1 MYINKKLIFVFTL
14 IFIHISPLYA
24 EPLEVIIYLT
34 RSASDIQHKTYTVDF
49 ITSPDSH
56 KDLDINIVQNGSIGQ
71 MSSAF
76 VRGTNADHTLF
87 TLNGM
92 SIKDHSTP
100 NGVDDIS
107 QHSMLG
113 VNSVEI
119 VKGPMSTVYGPNA
132 VGAVVNM
139 SSYATEGNGLNFSFG
154 SNGYNK
160 QIIKVADYIGTN
172 LIDFSASRTSTN
184 GISVSKDGS
193 EKDGFDTNNYSFKVS
208 SKIGEWFMNSSINST
223 TNNSDLDNSGSD
235 ALDYTSEWKF
245 NNQYIDAQRNKTK
258 ISYNH
263 VSHEREY
270 NKSGT
275 IDTYDSESH
284 NLLATHV
291 FDLDQDDL
299 TLGVELMQLSA
310 DFDTNIDGFVSSV
323 DNSRENSAVFTSY
336 NHLLPNDNLITLG
349 LRYDLLSGFDDVTT
363 YRLGAYLNGI
373 RMSYATAFK
382 EPTAYEMYGS
392 DNFGFSCNPDL
403 KPESSNTFEIGYAT
417 DMFDI
422 SLYNTHITD
431 LLKLNNDFTTYIN
444 ASGKSVRKGADLKL
458 IYSLDN
464 LTLTN
469 NTSYVVAED
478 SSGNELL
485 RRPKWQNT
493 LYADYELSSASV
505 LTGKWNYYG
514 DHLDIN
520 SITFA
525 TERQPSIS
533 TVDFGYSYIFDNY
546 NYYANLNNI
555 TDLNYERPHGYN
567 QLGRNFEIGLKYIF

>member
-1 MYINKKLIFVFTL
+1 MFLPL

-24 EPLEVIIYLT
+24 EPLEVVIYLT
-34 RSASDIQHKTYTVDF
+34 RSASDIQHKTYTFDF
-49 ITSPDSH
+49 ITSPDTH
-56 KDLDINIVQNGSIGQ
+56 NDFNINIVQNGSIGQ
-71 MSSAF
+71 MSSTF

-113 VNSVEI
+113 INSVEI

-139 SSYATEGNGLNFSFG
+139 SSYATEGNRLDFSFG

-184 GISVSKDGS
+184 GISVYKGGA
-193 EKDGFDTNNYSFKVS
+193 EKDGFDTNNYSFKS
-208 SKIGEWFMNSSINST
+208 SSRRGNWLFNTSINST
-223 TNNSDLDNSGSD
+223 VNKSDLDNSGSD
-235 ALDYTSEWKF
+235 ALNYTSEWKF

-291 FDLDQDDL
+291 FDLNQDDL
-299 TLGVELMQLSA
+299 TLGVEFMQLSA

-323 DNSRENSAVFTSY
+323 DNSSENSAIFTSF
-336 NHLLPNDNLITLG
+336 NHLLPMDNLITIG
-349 LRYDLLSGFDDVTT
+349 LRHDLLSGFDDVTT

-382 EPTAYEMYGS
+382 EPTAYEMYGA
-392 DNFGFSCNPDL
+392 DNFGFSGNPDL
-403 KPESSNTFEIGYAT
+403 KPESSNTFEIGYAA

-422 SLYNTHITD
+422 SFYNTNIKD
-431 LLKLNNDFTTYIN
+431 LLKYNVTTYIN
-444 ASGKSVRKGADLKL
+444 DSGMSVRKGADLKL
-458 IYSLDN
+458 SYSLDN
-464 LTLTN
+464 LKLTN

-478 SSGNELL
+478 SS
-485 RRPKWQNT
+485 
-493 LYADYELSSASV
+493 
-505 LTGKWNYYG
+505 
-514 DHLDIN
+514 
-520 SITFA
+520 
-525 TERQPSIS
+525 
-533 TVDFGYSYIFDNY
+533 
-546 NYYANLNNI
+546 
-555 TDLNYERPHGYN
+555 
-567 QLGRNFEIGLKYIF
+567 

>member
-1 MYINKKLIFVFTL
+1 MFIYKKFIFFFTF

-24 EPLEVIIYLT
+24 EPLEVLIYLT
-34 RSASDIQHKTYTVDF
+34 RSASDIQHKTYTFDF
-49 ITSPDSH
+49 ITSPDTH
-56 KDLDINIVQNGSIGQ
+56 KDLGINIVQSGSIGQ
-71 MSSAF
+71 MSSTF

-87 TLNGM
+87 TFNGM

-139 SSYATEGNGLNFSFG
+139 SSYATEGNRLDFSFG
-154 SNGYNK
+154 SHGYNK
-160 QIIKVADYIGTN
+160 QIIKVADYFGAN
-172 LIDFSASRTSTN
+172 LIDFSTSRISTD
-184 GISVSKDGS
+184 GISVYSGGA
-193 EKDGFDTNNYSFKVS
+193 EKDGFDTNNYSFKS
-208 SKIGEWFMNSSINST
+208 SSRRGDWFINTSINST
-223 TNNSDLDNSGSD
+223 LNKSDLDNSGSD
-235 ALDYTSEWKF
+235 ALNYTSEWKF

-263 VSHEREY
+263 VSHDREY

-299 TLGVELMQLSA
+299 TLGFELMQLSA
-310 DFDTNIDGFVSSV
+310 DFDTNIDGYVSSV
-323 DNSRENSAVFTSY
+323 DNSRENSAIFTSF
-336 NHLLPNDNLITLG
+336 NHLLPADNLITIG
-349 LRYDLLSGFDDVTT
+349 LRHDLLSGFDDVTT
-363 YRLGAYLNGI
+363 YRLGAYLDGI

-392 DNFGFSCNPDL
+392 DNFGFSGNPDL

-417 DMFDI
+417 DILDI
-422 SLYNTHITD
+422 SFYNTNITN
-431 LLKLNNDFTTYIN
+431 LLKYNVTTYIN
-444 ASGKSVRKGADLKL
+444 DSGKSVRKGADLKL
-458 IYSLDN
+458 SYSLDN
-464 LTLTN
+464 LKLTSN
-469 NTSYVVAED
+469 ISYVVAED

-485 RRPKWQNT
+485 RRPKWQNS
-493 LYADYELSSASV
+493 LYAEYELSSASV
-505 LTGKWNYYG
+505 VTGKWNYYG

-520 SITFA
+520 SVTFA

-533 TVDFGYSYIFDNY
+533 TIDIGYSYIFDNY

-567 QLGRNFEIGLKYIF
+567 QLGRNFEFGLEYIF

>member
-1 MYINKKLIFVFTL
+1 MYIYKKFIFVFTTV
-14 IFIHISPLYA
+14 FIHISPLFA
-24 EPLEVIIYLT
+24 EPLEVVIYLT
-34 RSASDIQHKTYTVDF
+34 RSASDIQHKTYTFDF
-49 ITSPDSH
+49 ITSPDTH
-56 KDLDINIVQNGSIGQ
+56 NDFNINIVQSGSIGQ
-71 MSSAF
+71 MSSTF

-113 VNSVEI
+113 INSVEI

-139 SSYATEGNGLNFSFG
+139 SSYAAEGNRLDFSFG

-172 LIDFSASRTSTN
+172 LIDFSASRISTD
-184 GISVSKDGS
+184 GISVYKGGA
-193 EKDGFDTNNYSFKVS
+193 EKDGFDTNNYSFKS
-208 SKIGEWFMNSSINST
+208 SSRRGDWLFNTSINST
-223 TNNSDLDNSGSD
+223 VNKSDLDNSGSD
-235 ALDYTSEWKF
+235 ALNYTSEWKF

-270 NKSGT
+270 DKSGT

-291 FDLDQDDL
+291 FDFDQDDL
-299 TLGVELMQLSA
+299 TLGVEFMQLSA
-310 DFDTNIDGFVSSV
+310 DFDTNIDGYVSSV
-323 DNSRENSAVFTSY
+323 DNSRENSAIFTSF
-336 NHLLPNDNLITLG
+336 NHLLPMDNLITIG
-349 LRYDLLSGFDDVTT
+349 LRHDLLSGFDDVTT

-392 DNFGFSCNPDL
+392 DNFGFSGNPDL
-403 KPESSNTFEIGYAT
+403 KPESSNTFEIGYAA

-422 SLYNTHITD
+422 SFYNTNIKD
-431 LLKLNNDFTTYIN
+431 LLKYNVTTYIN
-444 ASGKSVRKGADLKL
+444 DSGMSVRKGADLKL
-458 IYSLDN
+458 SYSLDN
-464 LTLTN
+464 LKITN

-525 TERQPSIS
+525 KERQSSIS
-533 TVDFGYSYIFDNY
+533 TIDIGYSYISDNY

>member
-1 MYINKKLIFVFTL
+1 MFKKLIFLFTFL
-14 IFIHISPLYA
+14 FIHISPLYA
-24 EPLEVIIYLT
+24 EPLEVVIYLT
-34 RSASDIQHKTYTVDF
+34 RSANDIQHKTYTFDF
-49 ITSPDSH
+49 ITSPDTH

-71 MSSAF
+71 MSSTF

-139 SSYATEGNGLNFSFG
+139 SSYATEGNRLDFSFG

-172 LIDFSASRTSTN
+172 LIDFSASRISTD
-184 GISVSKDGS
+184 GISVYKGGA
-193 EKDGFDTNNYSFKVS
+193 EKDGFDTNNYSFKS
-208 SKIGEWFMNSSINST
+208 SSRKGNWLFNTSINST
-223 TNNSDLDNSGSD
+223 VNKSDLDNSGSD
-235 ALDYTSEWKF
+235 ALNYTSEWKF

-270 NKSGT
+270 DKSGT
-275 IDTYDSESH
+275 IDAYDSESH

-291 FDLDQDDL
+291 FDFDQDDL
-299 TLGVELMQLSA
+299 TLGVEFMQLSA
-310 DFDTNIDGFVSSV
+310 DFDTNIDGYVSSV
-323 DNSRENSAVFTSY
+323 DNSRENSAIFTSF
-336 NHLLPNDNLITLG
+336 NHLLPMDNLITIG
-349 LRYDLLSGFDDVTT
+349 LRHDLLSGFDDVTT
-363 YRLGAYLNGI
+363 YRLGTYLNGI

-392 DNFGFSCNPDL
+392 DNFGFSGNPDL
-403 KPESSNTFEIGYAT
+403 KPESSNTFEIGYAA

-422 SLYNTHITD
+422 SFYNTNIKD
-431 LLKLNNDFTTYIN
+431 LLKYNVTTYIN
-444 ASGKSVRKGADLKL
+444 DSGMSLRKGADLKL
-458 IYSLDN
+458 SYSLDN
-464 LTLTN
+464 LKLIN

-493 LYADYELSSASV
+493 LYVNYELSSMSEI
-505 LTGKWNYYG
+505 TGKWSYYG

-520 SITFA
+520 SVTFA

-533 TVDFGYSYIFDNY
+533 TVDIGYSYIFDNY
-546 NYYANLNNI
+546 NYYVNLNNI

>member
-1 MYINKKLIFVFTL
+1 MIIYKKFIFGFTF
-14 IFIHISPLYA
+14 IFINISPLYA
-24 EPLEVIIYLT
+24 EPLEVLIYLT
-34 RSASDIQHKTYTVDF
+34 RSASDIQHKTYTFDF
-49 ITSPDSH
+49 ITSPDTH
-56 KDLDINIVQNGSIGQ
+56 KDFDINIVQNGSIGQ
-71 MSSAF
+71 MSSTF

-87 TLNGM
+87 TFNGM

-139 SSYATEGNGLNFSFG
+139 SSYATEGNRLDFSFG

-160 QIIKVADYIGTN
+160 QIIKVADYFGTN
-172 LIDFSASRTSTN
+172 LIDFSASRISTD
-184 GISVSKDGS
+184 GISVYKGGA
-193 EKDGFDTNNYSFKVS
+193 EKDGFDTNNYSFKS
-208 SKIGEWFMNSSINST
+208 SSRRGHWLINTSINST
-223 TNNSDLDNSGSD
+223 VNKSDLDNSGSD
-235 ALDYTSEWKF
+235 ALNYTSEWKF

-299 TLGVELMQLSA
+299 TLGFELMQLSA
-310 DFDTNIDGFVSSV
+310 DFDTNIDGYVSSV
-323 DNSRENSAVFTSY
+323 DNSRENSAIFTSF
-336 NHLLPNDNLITLG
+336 NHLLPADNLITIG
-349 LRYDLLSGFDDVTT
+349 LRHDLLSGFDDVTT
-363 YRLGAYLNGI
+363 YRLGTYLDGI

-392 DNFGFSCNPDL
+392 DNFGFSGNPDL

-417 DMFDI
+417 DILDI
-422 SLYNTHITD
+422 SFYNTSITN
-431 LLKLNNDFTTYIN
+431 LLKYNVTTYIN
-444 ASGKSVRKGADLKL
+444 DSGMSVRKGADLKL
-458 IYSLDN
+458 RYSLDN
-464 LTLTN
+464 LKLTN

-485 RRPKWQNT
+485 RRPKWQNS
-493 LYADYELSSASV
+493 LYAEYELSSASV
-505 LTGKWNYYG
+505 VTGKWNYYG

-520 SITFA
+520 SVTYA

-533 TVDFGYSYIFDNY
+533 TIDFGYSYIFNNY
-546 NYYANLNNI
+546 NLHANLNNI

-567 QLGRNFEIGLKYIF
+567 QLGRNFEFGLEYIF